1 MQNKHCHS
9 VTIFI
14 NNKGLLNR
22 KWENVSIIIY
32 MYPVQGECYM
42 LKSISYCMSAQ
53 VTWWSKAYDMDFTI
67 ILFISSS
74 ESKDQVRFSD
84 PDLSVIHCCCK
95 LLTIFTSSSEPL
107 SLNFWKG
114 VNVFLLLCW
123 KRMWFHF
130 KKLDTKHPWVK
141 RIQVVT
147 NE

>member
-1 MQNKHCHS
+1 MCR
-9 VTIFI
+9 I
-14 NNKGLLNR
+14 NIVIVYQSLLTTKGCWTENERMCQLSYTLYR
-22 KWENVSIIIY
+22 ENVTCWN
-32 MYPVQGECYM
+32 P
-42 LKSISYCMSAQ
+42 ISYCMSAQ
-53 VTWWSKAYDMDFTI
+53 VTQWSKAYDMDFTI

-95 LLTIFTSSSEPL
+95 LLTFFTSSSEPL

-130 KKLDTKHPWVK
+130 KKLGTKHPWVK
-141 RIQVVT
+141 GIQVVT